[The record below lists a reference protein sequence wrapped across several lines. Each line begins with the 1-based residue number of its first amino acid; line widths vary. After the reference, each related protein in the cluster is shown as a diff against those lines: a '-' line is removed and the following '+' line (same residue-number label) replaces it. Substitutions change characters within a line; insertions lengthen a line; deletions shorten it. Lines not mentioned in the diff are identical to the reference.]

1 MNRSVGIL
9 VAGGLFFGLLALG
22 LKGSGF
28 SKETTVAADLKNELM
43 EADRAFARATKAK
56 GIDGWMS
63 FMTDDA
69 VRLSPLG
76 GKAIVGKAAVRELD
90 AKMLGVAGRTL
101 QWEPV
106 DGGGFADGKHGF
118 TTGKGRMV
126 GTKDD
131 GSEETV
137 WSGVYVT
144 MWRKNDAGQWKVIL
158 DTGAAEEQK

>member
-1 MNRSVGIL
+1 MNRSVGFF
-9 VAGGLFFGLLALG
+9 VAGGLMFCSLAFG
-22 LKGSGF
+22 LKGTGM
-28 SKETTVAADLKNELM
+28 SKESTLAPDLKTELM

-63 FMTDDA
+63 FMADDA

-76 GKAIVGKAAVRELD
+76 AKAIVGKAAVRELD

-106 DGGGFADGKHGF
+106 DGGGFAEGKHGF

-126 GTKDD
+126 VTKDD

-144 MWRKNDAGQWKVIL
+144 MWRKNDAGEWKVIL